1 MSLTG
6 ANCPAINLKIG
17 EKQKHFLLV
26 VGYIVVLTT
35 GTLSNDDDYG
45 SKNITRKM
53 DFVPFQT
60 LSRLFGIAQ
69 FVKCRRLFLEL
80 NSEGLYPRS
89 NREEKNCRCMST
101 SSTERCIGTFHVEVY
116 GPTVGQV

>member
-53 DFVPFQT
+53 DLCPFK
-60 LSRLFGIAQ
+60 LYR
-69 FVKCRRLFLEL
+69 VCLESL
-80 NSEGLYPRS
+80 NSS
-89 NREEKNCRCMST
+89 N
-101 SSTERCIGTFHVEVY
+101 
-116 GPTVGQV
+116 VGDFS